1 MYQLIW
7 GGRLW
12 SVNVPVELDSTGACA
27 YAQTF
32 VVTSSHVRA
41 MIAAMKAAFP
51 GLSYD
56 ESRSGAV
63 SGFGM
68 SCRALPTHICS
79 QRPHTPSPVG
89 AESHGAFHTGG
100 GYRRPPQGPKATSSL
115 PGGHRTQ
122 AVPLTKSHLLTASQ
136 SQMLAKPCA
145 TPQQGGW
152 MGSTTTTGAG
162 VGGAPRK

>member
-56 ESRSGAV
+56 ESRSDGGAV
-63 SGFGM
+63 SGFGRFCLA
-68 SCRALPTHICS
+68 SPSHTYS
-79 QRPHTPSPVG
+79 QRPRTQSPVG
-89 AESHGAFHTGG
+89 EGNHGASRTGG
-100 GYRRPPQGPKATSSL
+100 GYTRPPQGPKATSSS
-115 PGGHRTQ
+115 PGGHRKL
-122 AVPLTKSHLLTASQ
+122 AVSQ
-136 SQMLAKPCA
+136 SQMLAKPAA
-145 TPQQGGW
+145 TPQRGGW
-152 MGSTTTTGAG
+152 QGSTSTTVVTS
-162 VGGAPRK
+162 GGAPRK